1 VVITALPSIAQMIGA
16 NRVLRGVSITT
27 PTGDSS
33 LAVGEE
39 AALRRRILERALDML
54 AVDVEPVTVWEVGS

>member
-1 VVITALPSIAQMIGA
+1 MFITALPSIAQMIGS

-33 LAVGEE
+33 QAVGEE
-39 AALRRRILERALDML
+39 TSLRRRIVERALEML
-54 AVDVEPVTVWEVGS
+54 TTDVEPVTVWEVNG

>member
-1 VVITALPSIAQMIGA
+1 MIGS

-33 LAVGEE
+33 QAVGEE
-39 AALRRRILERALDML
+39 TSLRRRIVERALEML
-54 AVDVEPVTVWEVGS
+54 TTDVEPVTVWEVNG